1 VLSRVSPAL
10 AKPFGV
16 STDVNRNQGKKGGF
30 MAPSFVIMDISVVVT
45 EGFSLW
51 VKNAMKVA
59 VTHRK

>member
-1 VLSRVSPAL
+1 
-10 AKPFGV
+10 
-16 STDVNRNQGKKGGF
+16 